1 MSEQENQQTVSEPTA
16 PPEKG
21 PNDGQIRNP
30 VTIILLSIITCGI
43 YALYWYWVTKDQIN
57 KLADKEIIG
66 SGLLI
71 LSFFCFPIILF
82 VWYKW
87 DQTIQD
93 ISKQKN
99 VGYSSNF
106 ILWVILAAVVGFG
119 NFVMMFQI
127 QDTLNR
133 IYGGD

>member
-1 MSEQENQQTVSEPTA
+1 MSDSNVVS
-16 PPEKG
+16 G
-21 PNDGQIRNP
+21 DPNGGQVRNP

-71 LSFFCFPIILF
+71 LSWFCFPIILY

-87 DQTIQD
+87 DLALQD
-93 ISKQKN
+93 IGQQKN
-99 VGYSSNF
+99 VRYNSNF
-106 ILWVILAAVVGFG
+106 ILWVVLAVVAGFG
-119 NFVMMFQI
+119 NFVMMFQV

-133 IYGGD
+133 VYGGE